1 MTEGGHYKIATD
13 SDAVPKEL
21 FEEEKKKRI
30 EAETTIQLLQN
41 ILLERKWKQMK
52 RKLDKNKIYMRIGQ
66 AVVIITFNLSLSA
79 ALVFSFMQNTI
90 Y

>member
-1 MTEGGHYKIATD
+1 
-13 SDAVPKEL
+13 
-21 FEEEKKKRI
+21 
-30 EAETTIQLLQN
+30 
-41 ILLERKWKQMK
+41 MK
-52 RKLDKNKIYMRIGQ
+52 RKLDKNKVYKFIGQ